1 MPNQSYEGPV
11 SRYLNRP
18 LSRTAAAALAH
29 TAVTPNQVS
38 LFALA
43 TAGAAFALFAGGWNI
58 AAGLVVHASSVI
70 DGIDGDLA
78 RAKRMTSTFG
88 GVFDAALDR
97 WADVLIF
104 SGMALWA
111 AEHEGW
117 ELAPVAGFLAVVGS
131 LLVSYSRARIEA
143 STDAQATDL
152 LFGLASRDVRLFI
165 AAIGAIIGLA
175 YFTLW
180 IIAIATLL
188 TVCWR
193 LVSLPRALS

>member
-1 MPNQSYEGPV
+1 MPSQSYDGPV

-18 LSRTAAAALAH
+18 VSRRVAGLLSG

-38 LFALA
+38 VLALL
-43 TAGAAFALFAGGWNI
+43 TAGGAFAAFAAGWNVL
-58 AAGLVVHASSVI
+58 AGLVIHASSVI
-70 DGIDGDLA
+70 DGVDGDLA

-104 SGMALWA
+104 SGMTVWA
-111 AEHEGW
+111 VEHEGW
-117 ELAPVAGFLAVVGS
+117 DLAPIAGFLAIAGA

-143 STDAQATDL
+143 STDAGASDL
-152 LFGLASRDVRLFI
+152 LFGLASRDVRLLI
-165 AAIGAIIGLA
+165 AAIGAIAGLA

-180 IIAIATLL
+180 LIAAATLL

-193 LVSLPRALS
+193 LASLPRALS

>member
-1 MPNQSYEGPV
+1 MPSQSYEGPV

>member
-18 LSRTAAAALAH
+18 LSRPAAAALAH

-180 IIAIATLL
+180 TIAIATLL

>member
-1 MPNQSYEGPV
+1 MPSQSYEGPV

-18 LSRTAAAALAH
+18 LSRPAAAALAR
-29 TAVTPNQVS
+29 TGITPNQVS
-38 LFALA
+38 VVALA
-43 TAGAAFALFAGGWNI
+43 VAGAAFGLFAAGWNI
-58 AAGLVVHASSVI
+58 AAGLVVHASSII

-78 RAKRMTSTFG
+78 RAKGMTTTFG
-88 GVFDAALDR
+88 GIFDSALDR

-117 ELAPVAGFLAVVGS
+117 DLAPVAGFLAVAGS
-131 LLVSYSRARIEA
+131 LLISYSRARIEA
-143 STDAQATDL
+143 STDARASDL
-152 LFGLASRDVRLFI
+152 LFGITSRDVRLLL
-165 AAIGAIIGLA
+165 AAIGSIVGLV

-180 IIAIATLL
+180 LVAIATLL

-193 LVSLPRALS
+193 LASLPRALS

>member
-1 MPNQSYEGPV
+1 MPSQSYEGPV

-18 LSRTAAAALAH
+18 LSRPAAAFLAG
-29 TAVTPNQVS
+29 TAITPNQVS
-38 LFALA
+38 LIALA
-43 TAGAAFALFAGGWNI
+43 TAGAAFGFFAAGWNI
-58 AAGLVVHASSVI
+58 AAGLVIHASSVI

-78 RAKRMTSTFG
+78 RAKRMTSIFG

-111 AEHEGW
+111 SQYEGW

-143 STDAQATDL
+143 STDARPSDL
-152 LFGLASRDVRLFI
+152 LFGLASRDVRLLI
-165 AAIGAIIGLA
+165 AAIGAITGLV

-180 IIAIATLL
+180 LVAAATLL

-193 LVSLPRALS
+193 LVVLPRALS

>member
-1 MPNQSYEGPV
+1 MPSQSYEGPV

-18 LSRTAAAALAH
+18 LSRPAAAALAH

>member
-18 LSRTAAAALAH
+18 LSRPAAAALAH